1 MAKIE
6 IAGKTFSTVKLLFMA
21 GAGLFLDGY
30 ELSVISLAALYMF
43 PILNFS
49 NLFQT
54 LVLGA
59 VILGTI
65 IGTIGAGFLT
75 DLFGRRTIY
84 IYDLLGYIIFGVLQ
98 VLTSNPWIIVISRL
112 FMGIAIGADYPVSN
126 SYIAEIAPKEFRGRY
141 LAFAN
146 VSFISGAFTSV
157 LISWI
162 IFELYPI
169 ISPDLGWR
177 LMLVLG
183 VIPAIIVLIMRYQMP
198 ESQRWENVKGKIVG
212 TEIAKEMFTGLGGK
226 FTILNSVLWFIYDM
240 AVYGASLFI
249 PTIIL
254 KVYGT
259 SQVPNQVN
267 ALYDSIFLLVLLLS
281 ATLVTFIIDSTGRKI
296 IQIIGFVG
304 MGIFFLLIPYGFENI
319 YIFIM
324 IAVMVEF
331 FNGFA
336 GTTTGIFPAE
346 LAKTEFRGS
355 AYGFASMMG
364 KIGALVGVFAIGLGT
379 AYVGR
384 DTAPVLQIFGIIMFV
399 GAALTLFLVDI
410 TDMDLDE
417 LFEFKM
423 RLSEE

>member
-141 LAFAN
+141 LAFSN
-146 VSFISGAFTSV
+146 VSFVLGTFISV

-169 ISPDLGWR
+169 IPPDLGWR

-226 FTILNSVLWFIYDM
+226 FLILNSVLWFIFDM
-240 AVYGASLFI
+240 TVFGASLFI

-296 IQIIGFVG
+296 IQIIGYVG

-331 FNGFA
+331 FNGFV

-364 KIGALVGVFAIGLGT
+364 KIGALVGVFVVGLGT

-384 DTAPVLQIFGIIMFV
+384 DTAPVLQIFGITMFV

>member
-146 VSFISGAFTSV
+146 VSFVSGAFISV

-169 ISPDLGWR
+169 IPPDLGWR

-240 AVYGASLFI
+240 VVYGASLFI

-254 KVYGT
+254 RVYGT

-296 IQIIGFVG
+296 IQIIGYVG

-331 FNGFA
+331 FNGFV

>member
-21 GAGLFLDGY
+21 AAGIYLDGY

-43 PILNFS
+43 PILHFTK
-49 NLFQT
+49 LFQT

-75 DLFGRRTIY
+75 DFFGRRTIY

-98 VLTSNPWIIVISRL
+98 IVSSDPWIIVISRL

-126 SYIAEIAPKEFRGRY
+126 SYIAEIAPRDVRGKY
-141 LAFAN
+141 LAFSN
-146 VSFISGAFTSV
+146 VSFVSGSFTSV

-162 IFELYPI
+162 IFESSSFIP
-169 ISPDLGWR
+169 PDIGWR

-183 VIPAIIVLIMRYQMP
+183 VIPAIVVFIMRFQMP

-212 TEIAKEMFTGLGGK
+212 TEIAKDMFTGLGGK
-226 FTILNSVLWFIYDM
+226 FTILNSILWFLYDM

-249 PTIIL
+249 PTIIMR
-254 KVYGT
+254 VYGT
-259 SQVPNQVN
+259 STVPNQIN

-281 ATLVTFIIDSTGRKI
+281 AALITFIIDTTGRKI
-296 IQIIGFVG
+296 IQIVGYIG
-304 MGIFFLLIPYGFENI
+304 MGIFFLLIPFGFQDL
-319 YIFIM
+319 YVFIL

-331 FNGFA
+331 FNGFV
-336 GTTTGIFPAE
+336 GTTTGMFPAE

-364 KIGALVGVFAIGLGT
+364 KIGALVGVFLIGLGT
-379 AYVGR
+379 AYVGK
-384 DTAPVLQIFGIIMFV
+384 DTAPVLQFFGIMMFV

-410 TDMDLDE
+410 TDMDLDQ
-417 LFEFKM
+417 LYEFKM

>member
-30 ELSVISLAALYMF
+30 ELSVISFAALYMF

-49 NLFQT
+49 KLFQT

-65 IGTIGAGFLT
+65 IGTISAGFLT

-146 VSFISGAFTSV
+146 VSFVSGAFTSV

-169 ISPDLGWR
+169 IPPDLGWR

-183 VIPAIIVLIMRYQMP
+183 VIPAIIVLIMRSQMP
-198 ESQRWENVKGKIVG
+198 ESQRWENVKGKIIG
-212 TEIAKEMFTGLGGK
+212 SEIAKEMFTGLGGK

-240 AVYGASLFI
+240 VIYGTSLFT

-304 MGIFFLLIPYGFENI
+304 MGIFFLLFPYGFENI

-324 IAVMVEF
+324 IGVMIEF
-331 FNGFA
+331 FNGFT

-364 KIGALVGVFAIGLGT
+364 KIGALAGVFAIGLGT
-379 AYVGR
+379 AYLGR

>member
-146 VSFISGAFTSV
+146 VAFISGTFISV

-169 ISPDLGWR
+169 IPPDLGWR
-177 LMLVLG
+177 LMLGLG

-226 FTILNSVLWFIYDM
+226 FTILNSVLWFIFDM
-240 AVYGASLFI
+240 TVFGASLFI

-296 IQIIGFVG
+296 IQIIGYVG

-324 IAVMVEF
+324 IGVMIEF
-331 FNGFA
+331 FNGFV

-364 KIGALVGVFAIGLGT
+364 KIGALVGVFVVGLGT
-379 AYVGR
+379 AYLGR
-384 DTAPVLQIFGIIMFV
+384 DTAPVLQIFGITMFV

>member
-21 GAGLFLDGY
+21 AAGIYLDGY

-43 PILNFS
+43 PILHFS
-49 NLFQT
+49 KLYQT

-84 IYDLLGYIIFGVLQ
+84 IYDLLGYIIFGIVQ
-98 VLTSNPWIIVISRL
+98 VLTSNPLVIVISRL

-126 SYIAEIAPKEFRGRY
+126 SYIAEIAPKEVRGRY
-141 LAFAN
+141 LAFSN
-146 VSFISGAFTSV
+146 VSFVSGAFTSV

-162 IFELYPI
+162 IFELSPI
-169 ISPDLGWR
+169 IPPDLGWR

-240 AVYGASLFI
+240 AIYGASLFI

-254 KVYGT
+254 RVYGT

-296 IQIIGFVG
+296 IQIIGYVG
-304 MGIFFLLIPYGFENI
+304 MGIFFLLVPYGFENI
-319 YIFIM
+319 YLFIM

-331 FNGFA
+331 FNGFV
-336 GTTTGIFPAE
+336 GTTTGMFPAE

-364 KIGALVGVFAIGLGT
+364 KIGALTGVFAIGLGT
-379 AYVGR
+379 AYVGK

>member
-146 VSFISGAFTSV
+146 VAFISGSFTSV

-169 ISPDLGWR
+169 IPPDLGWR

-226 FTILNSVLWFIYDM
+226 FLILNSVLWFIFDM
-240 AVYGASLFI
+240 TVFGASLFI

-296 IQIIGFVG
+296 IQIIGYVG

-331 FNGFA
+331 FNGFV

-364 KIGALVGVFAIGLGT
+364 KIGALVGVFVVGLGT

-384 DTAPVLQIFGIIMFV
+384 DTAPVLQIFGITMFV